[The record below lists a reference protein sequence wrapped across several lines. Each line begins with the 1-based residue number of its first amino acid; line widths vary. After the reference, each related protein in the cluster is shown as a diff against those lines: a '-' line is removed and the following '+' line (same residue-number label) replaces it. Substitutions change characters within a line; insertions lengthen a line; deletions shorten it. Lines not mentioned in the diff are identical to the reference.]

1 MTRILNLIEE
11 LLRNHFDKLFLA
23 FILIL
28 LIGVGAVATLE
39 DTKEWAMGQANTVIG
54 GILML
59 ATKQAVDRISAK
71 KEPPPTEEKTP

>member
-1 MTRILNLIEE
+1 MTRIFNLVEE
-11 LLRNHFDKLFLA
+11 LLRGHFDKLFLA

-28 LIGVGAVATLE
+28 LIAVGAVATIE

-59 ATKQAVDRISAK
+59 ATKQAVDRIKEK
-71 KEPPPTEEKTP
+71 KEPPPTEDK